1 MPLLILLL
9 WVVLNGK
16 ITLEILLFG
25 VAITVLITIFAYRV
39 IGYSVMHDL
48 RVIRNLPILLLYI
61 LNLIYEILKAA
72 FKVTSMVYQADE
84 PDPVIVEF
92 HSGFKN
98 RLQNVL
104 LANSITLTPGTIT
117 VFLEEDHFVVH
128 AVRREYAEGIESS
141 SFIKLLRKMK

>member
-9 WVVLNGK
+9 WIVLNGK
-16 ITLEILLFG
+16 ITVEILLFG
-25 VAITVLITIFAYRV
+25 VAITALITVFAYRV
-39 IGYSVMHDL
+39 IGYSVKNDL
-48 RVIRNLPILLLYI
+48 RMIRNLPILLLYI

-72 FKVTSMVYQADE
+72 FTVAGMVYHADE

-141 SFIKLLRKMK
+141 SFIKLLSKMK